1 MGKWM
6 RDQAESRRNRL
17 LGRRWRPRPLRDQVM
32 VITGASSGI
41 GRAAADLAASR
52 GATVVMAAR
61 DTDALELAAGAIRA
75 RGGHAL
81 AVECDVSRPEQIEA
95 LAMRALEH
103 YGGIDT
109 WVNNAG
115 VSIYGRLDE
124 VPIEDQRALF
134 DVNYWGLVAGSLTA
148 ARVLAENGGVIIN
161 IGSVASDRAIPL
173 QGAYSASKHAVKAF
187 TDTLRMEIDEAG
199 LPIAVSLVKPA
210 SVDTPFFEHARTYMD
225 ADPRPAP
232 PVYAASEV
240 ARAIVRCAERPVRDL
255 PVGGASRALA
265 LGGALAPRLTDLYM
279 EKTLFSGQQREPRPR
294 PQSGNLEV
302 PQPPHR
308 EAGDYEGHVMQTSAY
323 TRAMM
328 SDAARFAPFV
338 AAGAAGAA
346 GLALALA
353 SRQRPAATATR
364 GPAE

>member
-1 MGKWM
+1 M
-6 RDQAESRRNRL
+6 RTA
-17 LGRRWRPRPLRDQVM
+17 GRWRPRPLRDQVM

-41 GRAAADLAASR
+41 GRATAGLAAAR
-52 GATVVMAAR
+52 GATVVLAAR
-61 DTDALELAAGAIRA
+61 DIDALELAAGAIRT
-75 RGGHAL
+75 RGGRAL

-109 WVNNAG
+109 WINNAG
-115 VSIYGRLDE
+115 LSIYGRLDE
-124 VPIEDQRALF
+124 VPLDDQRALF
-134 DVNYWGLVAGSLTA
+134 DVNYWGTVAGSLTA
-148 ARVLAENGGVIIN
+148 ARAMAQNGGVIIN
-161 IGSVASDRAIPL
+161 VGSVASDRAVPL
-173 QGAYSASKHAVKAF
+173 QGAYCASKHALKAF

-210 SVDTPFFEHARTYMD
+210 SVDTPFFEHARTYME

-265 LGGALAPRLTDLYM
+265 IGGMIAPRLTDLYM
-279 EKTLFSGQQREPRPR
+279 EKTMFGGQQREPRPR
-294 PQSGNLEV
+294 PQTGNLDV

-308 EAGDYEGHVMQTSAY
+308 EAGDYEGHVMKSSLY
-323 TRAMM
+323 TRALM

-338 AAGAAGAA
+338 AAG
-346 GLALALA
+346 LALALA
-353 SRQRPAATATR
+353 SRPARAVRA
-364 GPAE
+364 AQQE

>member
-1 MGKWM
+1 M
-6 RDQAESRRNRL
+6 RTLS
-17 LGRRWRPRPLRDQVM
+17 RRWRPRPLRDQVM

-41 GRAAADLAASR
+41 GRAAADLAAAR
-52 GATVVMAAR
+52 GASVVLAAR

-75 RGGHAL
+75 RGGRAL

-95 LAMRALEH
+95 LALRALEH
-103 YGGIDT
+103 FGGIDT

-134 DVNYWGLVAGSLTA
+134 DVNYWGLVSGSLTA
-148 ARVLAENGGVIIN
+148 ARVMAKNGGVIVN
-161 IGSVASDRAIPL
+161 VGSVASDRAVPL
-173 QGAYSASKHAVKAF
+173 QGAYCASKHAVKAF

-225 ADPRPAP
+225 ADPRPVP
-232 PVYAASEV
+232 PVYAASEA

-255 PVGGASRALA
+255 AVGGASRALA
-265 LGGALAPRLTDLYM
+265 VSGAVAPRLTDVYM
-279 EKTLFSGQQREPRPR
+279 EKTMFAGQQRPPRAR
-294 PQSGNLEV
+294 PEAGNLDV

-308 EAGDYEGHVMQTSAY
+308 ETGDYQGHVMKTSAY
-323 TRAMM
+323 TRAVM
-328 SDAARFAPFV
+328 SDAARFAPLV
-338 AAGAAGAA
+338 AAGV
-346 GLALALA
+346 ALALA
-353 SRQRPAATATR
+353 SRPHR
-364 GPAE
+364 AE